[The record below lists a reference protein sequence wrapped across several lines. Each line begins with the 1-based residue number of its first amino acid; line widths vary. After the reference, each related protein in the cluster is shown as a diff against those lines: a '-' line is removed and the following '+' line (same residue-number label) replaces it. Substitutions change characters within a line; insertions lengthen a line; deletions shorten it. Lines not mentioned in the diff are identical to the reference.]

1 MQINSTLWDP
11 GVKGFVLRLG
21 GWRAVEG
28 GGHYLDFSPFER
40 GRRRRFVA
48 ECKDSWAES
57 GGSPFRGN
65 PGPGQPPRQVPG
77 EAPGRVGWR
86 ADGLPPGAGLCP
98 HRRSFRCRRELETA
112 RGNRLVPAQLG
123 RHKRDLFAAPDPNP
137 QPSNPYTG
145 DPEGQ
150 ARARVK
156 QKAQQRCHQPTVERM
171 RTRWCGILST

>member
-57 GGSPFRGN
+57 GGSPFRAGT
-65 PGPGQPPRQVPG
+65 GPGQPPRQVPG
-77 EAPGRVGWR
+77 RLLGGW
-86 ADGLPPGAGLCP
+86 DGGPRMVLPPGARLC
-98 HRRSFRCRRELETA
+98 RTGATSGAERTRTA
-112 RGNRLVPAQLG
+112 RETTGWFPHNWGDTNVTSLQPRPQSPSPATPTLAITKD
-123 RHKRDLFAAPDPNP
+123 R
-137 QPSNPYTG
+137 
-145 DPEGQ
+145 
-150 ARARVK
+150 RA
-156 QKAQQRCHQPTVERM
+156 
-171 RTRWCGILST
+171 G